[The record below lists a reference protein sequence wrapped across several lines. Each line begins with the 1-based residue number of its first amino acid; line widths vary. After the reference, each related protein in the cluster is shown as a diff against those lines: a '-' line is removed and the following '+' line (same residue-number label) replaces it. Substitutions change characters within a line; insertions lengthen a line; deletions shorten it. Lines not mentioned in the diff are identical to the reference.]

1 MMIIEI
7 QNNYSDHNLFQIIF
21 GKAEIEH
28 NYWLKNYELDQG
40 QQTFSV
46 MNY

>member
-7 QNNYSDHNLFQIIF
+7 QNNCSDHNIFHIFF

-28 NYWLKNYELDQG
+28 NYWLKNYELDKG
-40 QQTFSV
+40 QNTFSV